1 MRQGSEVNK
10 ERNLQIDVAFR
21 SSFFMS
27 STCSDLTSTWQTG
40 SARMAPYRK
49 RGCPERLS
57 TANSVSVKDQ
67 VRDRCRRSVVVGR
80 WLKRRGSE
88 VSARPRAYRVE
99 GQRTE
104 CRPSCVGL
112 RFQWGRGQCATA
124 GTRSRRLR
132 WVKSLRGAH
141 GAQSESNRYETDDAD
156 TLRRHESFASAPVQG
171 FRGLAC

>member
-1 MRQGSEVNK
+1 
-10 ERNLQIDVAFR
+10 
-21 SSFFMS
+21 
-27 STCSDLTSTWQTG
+27 
-40 SARMAPYRK
+40 MAPYRK

-104 CRPSCVGL
+104 CVDHLVSVYVFNGEEANVRQQGQGVGVSV
-112 RFQWGRGQCATA
+112 G
-124 GTRSRRLR
+124 
-132 WVKSLRGAH
+132 
-141 GAQSESNRYETDDAD
+141 
-156 TLRRHESFASAPVQG
+156 
-171 FRGLAC
+171 